1 MAICS
6 RIRKDRVKQHGV
18 RFGMSVFSDQCPTE
32 NPKISEHPLL
42 MSMYHIRQSRQQAEP
57 TLSPWRT
64 LHSSCH
70 YIASEE
76 SRWQARRHNPVIKQI
91 TKWLWHAGGHTRR
104 HVQSKWD
111 FWTRLK
117 IFKTIYFYPVVH
129 HYLSHF
135 STGDED
141 DEPKRQ
147 LATMWPPIGHGRLN
161 FLADCC
167 LCGSGPSNGPFLD
180 FFGCDSPKS
189 ILAGCFGCS
198 GCDEPKLI
206 LF

>member
-1 MAICS
+1 M
-6 RIRKDRVKQHGV
+6 RKDRVKQHGV

-32 NPKISEHPLL
+32 NPKIPEPPLL

-167 LCGSGPSNGPFLD
+167 LCGSGPSIDLHWMWPPCI
-180 FFGCDSPKS
+180 FFVWIYSKKTTQHVLSKWGVFHTFTCQRW
-189 ILAGCFGCS
+189 
-198 GCDEPKLI
+198 
-206 LF
+206 